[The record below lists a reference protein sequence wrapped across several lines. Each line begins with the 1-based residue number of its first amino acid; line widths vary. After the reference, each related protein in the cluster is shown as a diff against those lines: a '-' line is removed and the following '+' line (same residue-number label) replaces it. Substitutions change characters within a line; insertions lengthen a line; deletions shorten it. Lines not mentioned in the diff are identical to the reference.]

1 MKKRNRKTLSSKYW
15 LLIFTTI
22 CVILVFLSGKVD
34 GGNGPFEKL
43 ASYTVAPFQ
52 KGINNISTVLR
63 DSIENLDTLQELR
76 EENELLK
83 TQVDNLTI
91 ENSRLL
97 QNAYELERLQELYK
111 LDANSIEY
119 QKVGARI
126 IAKDAGNWFNT
137 FTIDKGT
144 NHGLAV
150 DMNVIAGTGLV
161 GIITKVGDNWA
172 TVRSIIDDASNISA
186 MVLSTGDLCMVQ
198 GDLTLIKDGI
208 IKFEQLD
215 NNGSEIIVGEQL
227 VTSYISDKY
236 LQGLTIGVI
245 TELNVDSN
253 NLTRSGYITPIVDFN
268 QLQEVLVITNIK
280 NMPDTE

>member
-1 MKKRNRKTLSSKYW
+1 MRKRKRKPLSSKYW
-15 LLIFTTI
+15 LLLFTVI
-22 CVILVFLSGKVD
+22 CILLVFLSSKTEGKA
-34 GGNGPFEKL
+34 GPIEKI

-63 DSIENLDTLQELR
+63 DSIENLDTLKELR
-76 EENELLK
+76 AENESLK
-83 TQVDNLTI
+83 IQIDNLTI

-97 QNAYELERLQELYK
+97 QNSYELERLQELYK

-126 IAKDAGNWFNT
+126 IAKDSGNWFNT

-144 NHGLAV
+144 KDGLNV

-198 GDLTLIKDGI
+198 GDLSLIKDGI

-215 NNGSEIIVGEQL
+215 NNNSEIIVGEQL
-227 VTSYISDKY
+227 VTSHISDKY

-245 TELNVDSN
+245 TEVTVDSN
-253 NLTRSGYITPIVDFN
+253 NLTRSGRITPIVDFS

-280 NMPDTE
+280 NVPE